1 MNTPRVEKEQFT
13 SPVLL
18 QVYFY
23 RYCVFEIGEKHCK
36 AQPIILLLT
45 YITLY
50 VLDGKPRTPVVA
62 VKFFKPKQNN
72 NMTTYYH
79 NHS

>member
-23 RYCVFEIGEKHCK
+23 RYCVFKIGEKQST
-36 AQPIILLLT
+36 ANYFIINLY
-45 YITLY
+45 YII
-50 VLDGKPRTPVVA
+50 LDGKPRTPVVA
-62 VKFFKPKQNN
+62 VKFCKPKQNN